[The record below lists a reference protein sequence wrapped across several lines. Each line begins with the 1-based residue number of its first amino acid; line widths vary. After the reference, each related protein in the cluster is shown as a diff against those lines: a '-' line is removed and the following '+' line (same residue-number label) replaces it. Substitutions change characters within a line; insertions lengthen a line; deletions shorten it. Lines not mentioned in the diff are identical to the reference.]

1 MILMKQHSIHKIR
14 HSWNIRAWQEKCANS
29 SIWSKYDK
37 RPDVSQLRVAWRN
50 PERCLI
56 CATCKL
62 TSILSQA
69 DDQNGYSVALNK
81 KKIVI
86 HSFRTNM
93 FDLFSNG

>member
-1 MILMKQHSIHKIR
+1 VLGKKSALMQ
-14 HSWNIRAWQEKCANS
+14 A
-29 SIWSKYDK
+29 IWSKYDK

-50 PERCLI
+50 TEMCLV
-56 CATCKL
+56 CVTCKL

-69 DDQNGYSVALNK
+69 DDQNGYSTALNE

-93 FDLFSNG
+93 FDLFSNGQTPISATDF